1 MDAIRTSQGGQE
13 LEGVLKDIQV
23 SELRQAALGLGLNLG
38 ESDVQWNRLISQFDN
53 VLSNL
58 EKSNE
63 NISGIFALYHMI
75 ENLKS
80 DLLSVKN
87 AAYLTLANIL
97 AEKDHLE
104 FVKKQKKLK
113 AKQRRDKK
121 KEILLLQ
128 SKENE
133 DSEGHDT
140 VN

>member
-13 LEGVLKDIQV
+13 LEGALKDIQV
-23 SELRQAALGLGLNLG
+23 SELRQAALGLGLHLG
-38 ESDVQWNRLISQFDN
+38 EGEVQWNRLISQFDN

-75 ENLKS
+75 EHLKT
-80 DLLSVKN
+80 DLISVKN

-104 FVKKQKKLK
+104 FQKKQKQLK

-121 KEILLLQ
+121 KEILLLK

-133 DSEGHDT
+133 ESEGHDT

>member
-104 FVKKQKKLK
+104 FVKKQKQLK